1 MTNVT
6 EPDELTAT
14 VEAAK
19 HGDQE
24 AWNRLVD
31 RFIPLVMSVA
41 RRYRLNAEDSADLN
55 QTLWLRL
62 VEHLDQ
68 LREPRALP
76 GWIVTTTKNEA
87 LRLLKT
93 RNRSV
98 AVDPLGG
105 FGLDSVDDPGVDEDL
120 LREERHSALRA
131 GVLELRP
138 RHRELLLLLIAEPPL
153 SYDEISARLDMPKG
167 SIGPTRARV
176 LDELRKTRAMRSFM
190 ATHDAA
196 LGR

>member
-1 MTNVT
+1 VN
-6 EPDELTAT
+6 DGDSLSAT

-19 HGDQE
+19 NGDQD
-24 AWNRLVD
+24 AWNRLVE

-41 RRYRLNAEDSADLN
+41 KRYRLSSDDAADLN

-68 LREPRALP
+68 LREPKALP
-76 GWIVTTTKNEA
+76 GWIVTTTRNEA

-98 AVDPLGG
+98 AVDPLSG
-105 FGLDSVDDPGVDEDL
+105 FGLESADGPELDEEL
-120 LREERHSALRA
+120 LREERHRALRE
-131 GVLELRP
+131 GLSQLRP
-138 RHRELLLLLIAEPPL
+138 RHRDLLLLLIAEPPL

-167 SIGPTRARV
+167 SIGPTRARI
-176 LDELRKTRAMRSFM
+176 LDELRKTPAMRSFLT
-190 ATHDAA
+190 THDAA